1 MSAGT
6 SASCR
11 QSWSIGALGRIVNY
25 QPILRA
31 SERSHGRITSSNSS
45 VERASYSRYKSR
57 LKHPRSKPGIRD
69 GRSCIRP
76 FNSNAISDSCEI
88 LGPEAQISTPNCM
101 NAKTTS
107 AATPSHTPMMQQF
120 LRIKKDHPDELLFY
134 RMGDFYELFFDDAVR
149 AARLVDITLT
159 QRGTSNGK
167 PIPMCG
173 VPYHSVDGYLARLVK
188 QGVSV
193 AICEQIG
200 DPATAKGPVER
211 KVVRIVTPGT
221 VTDENLLDAHRD
233 NVIMAVSARVDPPG
247 FGLACL
253 DVASG
258 RFEVLELPNDDAL
271 IAEIA
276 RSAPAELILCQD
288 EVYPAALND
297 HPGRRHRPQWEFDLE
312 QAISTLTSQFKVHDL
327 AGFGC
332 EDKPLA
338 VSAAGALLGY
348 VQETQRSDLP
358 HIRGLTLLNR
368 DDSVIIDAASRRNLE
383 LSVNISGGDEHT
395 LFDVMNQTATAMGG
409 RLLNRWINRP
419 IRNQAIL
426 QQRLDTISHLTHG
439 YFHEDLRTF
448 LKQIGDIERVLARVA
463 LKSARPRDLERLRD
477 ALGVL
482 PQLHDALSALAT
494 DQLQRLATDCQP
506 YPALCDELER
516 AIIDNP
522 PVVIRDGGVIK
533 TGFDEELD
541 ELRGIS
547 ENAAEYLIKLEQEE
561 REATG
566 LSTLKVGY
574 NRVHGYYIEI
584 SRAQSGNAPDRY
596 VRRQTLKNAERFI
609 TPELKTFEDKALSSK
624 SRALAREKHLYECL
638 LETLLAELA
647 PLQTTFA
654 AVAELD
660 VMCNLAER
668 SMVLGLCRPTLTA
681 ETGIH
686 IEAGRHL
693 VVEQVLD
700 TPFVA
705 NDVDLNPDRRLLII
719 TGPNMGGKS
728 TFMRQTALITLLAH
742 IGSFVPAMAA
752 SLGPVDRI
760 YTRIGSSDDLASGR
774 STFMVEMTE
783 TAMILN
789 NATEHSLVLLDEIGR
804 GTSTF
809 DGLSLAWACASY
821 IAEKCAALTLFAT
834 HYFEL
839 TSLEDLLPATAN
851 IHLTAKEHGDSIV
864 FMYAVQSGPASQ
876 SYGLQVA
883 RLAGVPTE
891 VIQNAQ
897 AKLVQLEQTE
907 LDRTPHQ
914 SDLFSAPPATLS
926 PAEEQ
931 LINKLKSLEPDSL
944 SPRQALEFLY
954 EIKKFSSD

>member
-1 MSAGT
+1 MVF
-6 SASCR
+6 
-11 QSWSIGALGRIVNY
+11 ALRLNY
-25 QPILRA
+25 
-31 SERSHGRITSSNSS
+31 GSNL
-45 VERASYSRYKSR
+45 V
-57 LKHPRSKPGIRD
+57 
-69 GRSCIRP
+69 
-76 FNSNAISDSCEI
+76 SCET
-88 LGPEAQISTPNCM
+88 ISGM
-101 NAKTTS
+101 SVKTTNT
-107 AATPSHTPMMQQF
+107 AIPPNTPMIEQF

-159 QRGTSNGK
+159 QRGQSGGR

-200 DPATAKGPVER
+200 DPATSKGPVER

-233 NVIMAVSARVDPPG
+233 NVIMAVSRGRDQSG

-258 RFEVLELPNDDAL
+258 RFEVLEVSNEDAL
-271 IAEIA
+271 SAEFA
-276 RSAPAELILCQD
+276 RSQPSELLLTQD
-288 EVYPAALND
+288 EDYPANLAD
-297 HPGRRHRPQWEFDLE
+297 HSGSRRRPQWEFDYE
-312 QAISTLTSQFKVHDL
+312 QAVTTLTTQFKVHDL

-338 VSAAGALLGY
+338 ITAAGALLGY
-348 VQETQRSDLP
+348 VQETQLSDLP

-383 LSVNISGGDEHT
+383 LSQNISGGDEHT
-395 LFDVMNQTATAMGG
+395 LFDVINQTATAMGS

-419 IRNQAIL
+419 IRNQEVL
-426 QQRLDTISHLTHG
+426 HQRLETVSHLVNG
-439 YFHEDLRTF
+439 YFHEDLRGF

-482 PQLHDALSALAT
+482 PQLHDVLSALDT

-506 YPALCDELER
+506 YPVLSDVLQR

-533 TGFDEELD
+533 SGFDEELD

-547 ENAAEYLIKLEQEE
+547 ENAAAYLIKLEQEE

-584 SRAQSGNAPDRY
+584 SRAQSANAPDRY

-624 SRALAREKHLYECL
+624 SRSLAREKHLYECL
-638 LETLLAELA
+638 LETLLEELA
-647 PLQTTFA
+647 PLQISFA

-660 VMCNLAER
+660 VMCNFAER
-668 SMVLGLCRPTLTA
+668 ALSLDLCRPLLSQK
-681 ETGIH
+681 TGIH

-700 TPFVA
+700 TPFVS

-742 IGSFVPAMAA
+742 IGSFVPATAA
-752 SLGPVDRI
+752 TLGPVDRI

-809 DGLSLAWACASY
+809 DGLSLAWASATY

-839 TSLEDLLPATAN
+839 TSLEDTLPATAN
-851 IHLTAKEHGDSIV
+851 IHLTAKEHLDSIV
-864 FMYAVQSGPASQ
+864 FMYAVQPGPASQ

-883 RLAGVPTE
+883 KLAGVPAE

-897 AKLVQLEQTE
+897 TKLMQLEQSE
-907 LDRTPHQ
+907 SNRTPHQ
-914 SDLFSAPPATLS
+914 ADFFSAPPVSLSDEDEALIKKIKTL
-926 PAEEQ
+926 
-931 LINKLKSLEPDSL
+931 NPDSM
-944 SPRQALEFLY
+944 SPRQALDFLY
-954 EIKKFSSD
+954 ELKLLTND